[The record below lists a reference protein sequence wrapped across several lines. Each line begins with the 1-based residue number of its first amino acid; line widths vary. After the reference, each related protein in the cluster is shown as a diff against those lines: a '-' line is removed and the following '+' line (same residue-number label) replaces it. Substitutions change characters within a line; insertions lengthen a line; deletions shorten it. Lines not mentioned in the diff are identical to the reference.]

1 MFIGKSLNASLSQLG
16 TLTLVRALFQALTS
30 PISGLVGD
38 RYDRSYVVA
47 FGCLLWGVM
56 TAAIGLSRSLGQAFV
71 SCAVNGFGLA
81 LVIPCVSSII
91 ADYNPPDTRGRAF
104 GIMSLTAS
112 LGGMAG
118 AFYATNVGA
127 TRPFGM
133 EGWRFAFLLV
143 AVISVVTAALV
154 YRYAVDPR
162 HLHHHPSLHGGSL
175 GGLSRIGSG
184 IGASS
189 KGQHDAGSSV
199 FGPAAAADVEGQRPG
214 LRSATPLTWQQVMRD
229 VRSVLGIRSF
239 QIIVLQGIV
248 GSIPWVAMT
257 WFTTWLQLLGFS
269 DLYAASLMATFSI
282 GCALGGLLGGT
293 LGDRLG
299 RRLPNSPHGR
309 VLVNQFSV
317 LIGMPMSFLL
327 LKGLPYGG
335 DMAAHYGVYGMVLFL
350 FGLCISWCGCNN
362 SALFSELVPEEQRS
376 TIFAFDR
383 SFEGAVGAMG
393 APLVGLAAERVFG
406 FRGVL
411 GGGGDGALDHNN
423 VAALSS
429 ALLVCMVGPWVLCLL
444 SFTALHWTF
453 KEDRRRAFRRTN
465 EDSLAVEERP
475 LVEAAAVRKRTE
487 LVARQPS

>member
-1 MFIGKSLNASLSQLG
+1 MFIGRSLNASLSQLG
-16 TLTLVRALFQALTS
+16 TLTLALTS

-56 TAAIGLSRSLGQAFV
+56 TAAIGLSRSLGQALV

-127 TRPFGM
+127 TRPMGM

-175 GGLSRIGSG
+175 GGLTRTGSG
-184 IGASS
+184 MGASS
-189 KGQHDAGSSV
+189 AGGKSSMA
-199 FGPAAAADVEGQRPG
+199 GLPPAADVEGQRPG
-214 LRSATPLTWQQVMRD
+214 PRAAAPLTWQQVVRD
-229 VRSVLGIRSF
+229 VRIVLGIRSF

-269 DLYAASLMATFSI
+269 DLYAATLMATFSI

-317 LIGMPMSFLL
+317 LIGMPMSFVL
-327 LKGLPYGG
+327 LKGLPSGG
-335 DMAAHYGVYGMVLFL
+335 DMAAHYGLYGTVLFL
-350 FGLCISWCGCNN
+350 FGLSISWCGCNN
-362 SALFSELVPEEQRS
+362 SALFAELVPEEQRS

-393 APLVGLAAERVFG
+393 APLVGLAAEHVFG

-411 GGGGDGALDHNN
+411 GSSDGRVADRSN

-429 ALLVCMVGPWVLCLL
+429 ALLVCMVVPWVFCLL
-444 SFTALHWTF
+444 FFTALHWTF
-453 KEDRRRAFRRTN
+453 KEDRRRAFRRN
-465 EDSLAVEERP
+465 DEEPLPLEGQP